1 MSEANRVING
11 TILGIGA
18 ATFLAAGA
26 ARSRPAGPVGVC
38 PNLVRALVAKT
49 NQLQAD
55 NADLAAQV
63 ESLSLQLDAYRS
75 LLR

>member
-1 MSEANRVING
+1 MSDAHRVVNG
-11 TILGIGA
+11 MTLGIGA

-26 ARSRPAGPVGVC
+26 SRRPAGPVGVC
-38 PNLVRALVAKT
+38 PDLVRALTAKAK
-49 NQLQAD
+49 QLQAE
-55 NADLAAQV
+55 NADLRAQV